1 MELEWILLSKSTNIV
16 EQIRKVQTNLWNP
29 KRLSYLQID
38 HVEECYIEP
47 RHENI
52 TLNAWETF
60 EATQNF
66 MIKGTDCV
74 TQHNSCVVNMY
85 FGKT

>member
-38 HVEECYIEP
+38 HVEECLY
-47 RHENI
+47 RTKARKYN
-52 TLNAWETF
+52 F
-60 EATQNF
+60 ECLRDVWSYS
-66 MIKGTDCV
+66 KLYD
-74 TQHNSCVVNMY
+74 
-85 FGKT
+85 